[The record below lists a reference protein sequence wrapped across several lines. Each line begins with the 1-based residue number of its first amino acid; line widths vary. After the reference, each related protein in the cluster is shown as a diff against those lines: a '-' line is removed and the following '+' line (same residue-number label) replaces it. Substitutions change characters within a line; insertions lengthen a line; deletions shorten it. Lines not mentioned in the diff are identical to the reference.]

1 MNALTEETKDAREK
15 ELSAWEETKLDGFA
29 SALENIPETED
40 SERTFGKGKAHDVE
54 EQPIEAEKEVTR
66 LFAMSEDGKIAL
78 NKEALRGN

>member
-1 MNALTEETKDAREK
+1 MNSLTDETNDAREK

-29 SALENIPETED
+29 SALDVIPEPED

-54 EQPIEAEKEVTR
+54 EKPVEAEQEVTR
-66 LFAMSEDGKIAL
+66 LFAMKDGKIAL